1 MLLGPIGV
9 SGYECGIKPVHW
21 YDLLQLNLTYSDV
34 EKGRQVFEFNEMEF
48 RQVRTVDRG
57 SILFKVLLE
66 SSYDGSQHQ
75 SKDGGEYRRGIVLV
89 LYCYL

>member
-1 MLLGPIGV
+1 
-9 SGYECGIKPVHW
+9 
-21 YDLLQLNLTYSDV
+21 
-34 EKGRQVFEFNEMEF
+34 MEF

-75 SKDGGEYRRGIVLV
+75 SKDGGKYRRGIALV
-89 LYCYL
+89 IYCYL